1 MESQYITTQIRV
13 DHADSTTEVVE
24 TRDERTYEQIKLDL
38 ELTRIELD
46 RMRNDNVALLK
57 KIADSTND
65 FDRLCDALLREAED
79 RDWCSMYD
87 DFVADVNRTL
97 TVHTIPTR
105 EQEFD
110 VTMTVQVTLTTT
122 VNTSRDDVED
132 TVREMLAHHGSSYGD
147 FYVSD
152 YMIDRIEF

>member
-1 MESQYITTQIRV
+1 MDSSDITTQV
-13 DHADSTTEVVE
+13 LEA
-24 TRDERTYEQIKLDL
+24 RDERTYEQIKLDL
-38 ELTRIELD
+38 ELARIEVD

-65 FDRLCDALLREAED
+65 FDRLCEALLREAED

-152 YMIDRIEF
+152 YTLDRIEI